1 MLTPIPHIDKKGIR
15 VLGISESFIKNK
27 SKKSILT
34 GVIMRADLVIDGFSF
49 ARTTVG
55 GMDAT
60 ECVLE
65 IYQKLGR
72 EDINLVFLNGCVIS
86 WFNIIDLK
94 RVYRDIARPII
105 CITYEKSEGL
115 EEYLTEY
122 FGPKAAENRIAK
134 YKENGEREE
143 FKLHTG
149 KIIFVRYLG
158 LDRKDAIQALNK
170 FTLDGSIPEPLRVA
184 RLLARTLVHQMSE
197 TILK

>member
-1 MLTPIPHIDKKGIR
+1 MPHVDKKGIR

-27 SKKSILT
+27 SKTSILA
-34 GVIMRADLVIDGFSF
+34 GLIMRADLVIDGFSF
-49 ARTTVG
+49 SKATVG

-94 RVYRDIARPII
+94 RFYRDIARPVI

-115 EEYLTEY
+115 EKYFVEY
-122 FGPKAAENRIAK
+122 FGNEAEDRIAK

-149 KIIFVRYLG
+149 KIIFARYLG
-158 LDRKDAIQALNK
+158 LNREDVIQVINK
-170 FTLDGSIPEPLRVA
+170 FTLHGSIPEPLRVA
-184 RLLARTLVHQMSE
+184 RLLARTLVHQMP
-197 TILK
+197 KQY

>member
-1 MLTPIPHIDKKGIR
+1 LLTPIPHVDKKGIR

-27 SKKSILT
+27 SKKSILA
-34 GVIMRADLVIDGFSF
+34 GLIMRADLIIDGFSF
-49 ARTTVG
+49 SSATVG

-72 EDINLVFLNGCVIS
+72 EDINIVFLNGCVIS

-94 RVYRDIARPII
+94 RVYRDITRPVI
-105 CITYEKSEGL
+105 CVTY
-115 EEYLTEY
+115 
-122 FGPKAAENRIAK
+122 AK

-149 KIIFVRYLG
+149 KIIFARYLG
-158 LDRKDAIQALNK
+158 LNREDAEQALNK
-170 FTLDGSIPEPLRVA
+170 FTLNGSIPEPLRVA
-184 RLLARTLVHQMSE
+184 RILARTLVHQMP
-197 TILK
+197 KQY

>member
-1 MLTPIPHIDKKGIR
+1 LLPPIPHVDKKGIR

-34 GVIMRADLVIDGFSF
+34 GLIMRADLVIDGFSF
-49 ARTTVG
+49 SKTTVG

-60 ECVLE
+60 ESVLE

-115 EEYLTEY
+115 EKYLTEY
-122 FGPKAAENRIAK
+122 FSPKAEDRIAK

-149 KIIFVRYLG
+149 KKIFARYLG
-158 LDRKDAIQALNK
+158 LDREDTIHALNK
-170 FTLDGSIPEPLRVA
+170 FTLHGSIPEPLRVA
-184 RLLARTLVHQMSE
+184 RLLARTLVHQMPE

>member
-1 MLTPIPHIDKKGIR
+1 MLPPIPHVDKKGIR

-34 GVIMRADLVIDGFSF
+34 GLIMRADLVIDGFSF
-49 ARTTVG
+49 SKTTVG

-60 ECVLE
+60 ESVLE

-115 EEYLTEY
+115 EKYLTEY
-122 FGPKAAENRIAK
+122 FGPKAEDRIAK

-149 KIIFVRYLG
+149 KRIFGRYLG
-158 LDRKDAIQALNK
+158 LDREDAIQALNK
-170 FTLDGSIPEPLRVA
+170 FTLNGSIPEPLRVA
-184 RLLARTLVHQMSE
+184 RLLARTLVHQMPE